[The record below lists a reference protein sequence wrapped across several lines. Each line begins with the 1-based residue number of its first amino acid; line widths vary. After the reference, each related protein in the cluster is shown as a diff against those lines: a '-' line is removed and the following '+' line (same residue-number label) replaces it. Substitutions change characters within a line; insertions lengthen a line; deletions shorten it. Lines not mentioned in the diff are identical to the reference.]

1 MGRKYESTQQLDGSV
16 DAVWGTLAAVI
27 DAAGFRVTETDDDT
41 RTVRARKRKGE
52 IATGLVPVPGG
63 GIGRTGS
70 ARKTF
75 GEKLAVFVTEG
86 SNGRASVS
94 VESRLVFGLIDYGE
108 NKKNVDL
115 LFNLL
120 RTELATD
127 S

>member
-1 MGRKYESTQQLDGSV
+1 MGRRYESTQQLDVPV
-16 DAVWGTLAAVI
+16 DAVWGALASVV
-27 DAAGFRVTETDDDT
+27 DAAGFRVTESDDDA
-41 RTVRARKRKGE
+41 RTLRGRKRKGE
-52 IATGLVPVPGG
+52 IATGLVPVPGS
-63 GIGRTGS
+63 GIGRTGP

-108 NKKNVDL
+108 NKKNVDR
-115 LFNLL
+115 LFSLL
-120 RTELATD
+120 RTELTTD